1 MQCPVQYIAV
11 YSAVQCRAVQC
22 RTLFLSWPPS
32 APLPGAGL
40 DLGASVSGAAQNVL
54 IAKLSAVSP
63 PDECTALHFTALH
76 STAPPPVHMVHSGLD
91 GLVLALA
98 ASLHDTSH
106 QLALGLLPRWAVQCS
121 AVQCRPPP
129 RVSQHE
135 CLMLLTLAE
144 GLGFFGLAGFG
155 CLSCAL
161 QVRSLSQLGRCSA
174 ADSV

>member
-98 ASLHDTSH
+98 ASLPDTTH
-106 QLALGLLPRWAVQCS
+106 RLAPALPPRWAVQCS
-121 AVQCRPPP
+121 AAPRGAGPARSSWGGAVQFSVMHCTALYSVHCSTELYYSAVHLRQVVRDAEVAGRP
-129 RVSQHE
+129 
-135 CLMLLTLAE
+135 
-144 GLGFFGLAGFG
+144 
-155 CLSCAL
+155 
-161 QVRSLSQLGRCSA
+161 
-174 ADSV
+174 